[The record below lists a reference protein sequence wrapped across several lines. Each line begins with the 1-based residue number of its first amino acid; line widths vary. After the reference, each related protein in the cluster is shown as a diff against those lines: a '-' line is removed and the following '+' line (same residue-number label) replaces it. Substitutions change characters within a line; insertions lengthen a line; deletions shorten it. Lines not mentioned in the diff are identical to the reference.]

1 MNNKFKIIIIS
12 LFFLSLTILFLSNA
26 VPNFVKADA
35 LSDNIKQ
42 QVEKID
48 FSELETFFND
58 NFDYQDNNSFFNNL
72 TKLLKGEY
80 EYDLSSVLE
89 YLIKFVFNDV
99 FVFLPTFLC
108 VLSISLICSILQH
121 VKSSFVTEGVA
132 EISFFICMMSIILML
147 SAEIISFYENTKI
160 TIETIAKLTEIMSPI
175 MLTLMLAV
183 GGNVS
188 ASVYTPTV
196 AFLSGNVINIILS
209 IVLPLVG
216 IMTIFSIASNFSYSI
231 KLNKFSEFTVSI
243 IKWIIGIII
252 TVYSLFL
259 SVQGLT
265 SATFDGISIKAAK
278 YALSN
283 SIPIVG
289 GFIKDGFDLVV
300 AGSVLIKNSV
310 GILVIFSIF
319 FVIISPILTMSVFS
333 LLLKLVAGI
342 IEPISDVRISN
353 FCFSLSKTISYLIA
367 CVFVVGL
374 MLFITVLL
382 MIFSAN
388 VFV

>member
-1 MNNKFKIIIIS
+1 MTKNIKAIIISISIVSVFVLLFKII
-12 LFFLSLTILFLSNA
+12 T
-26 VPNFVKADA
+26 PCFVRADS
-35 LSDNIKQ
+35 LSDSINEQ
-42 QVEKID
+42 LGKID
-48 FSELETFFND
+48 LTELENFFNSYLIDSNNDGFFD
-58 NFDYQDNNSFFNNL
+58 NLN
-72 TKLLKGEY
+72 KLLKGEY
-80 EYDLSSVLE
+80 EYNLTSIISH
-89 YLIKFVFNDV
+89 ISKIVFNNL
-99 FVFLPTFLC
+99 FELLPAILS
-108 VLSISLICSILQH
+108 VLSIALICCVLQQ

-132 EISFFICMMSIILML
+132 EISFFICMMGIILIL
-147 SAEIISFYENTKI
+147 SAEIISLYNNTQN
-160 TIETIAKLTEIMSPI
+160 TIENIAKLTEIMSPI
-175 MLTLMLAV
+175 IITLMVAV

-196 AFLSGNVINIILS
+196 AFLSGSVINIILS
-209 IVLPLVG
+209 IILPLVG
-216 IMTIFSIASNFSYSI
+216 VMTIFNVSSNFSESI
-231 KLNKFSEFTVSI
+231 KLNKFSEFSAGI
-243 IKWIIGIII
+243 IKWVLGIII

-259 SVQGLT
+259 SVQGFT

-310 GILVIFSIF
+310 GILIIFAIFYIVILPVLS
-319 FVIISPILTMSVFS
+319 MAVFS
-333 LLLKLVAGI
+333 LLLKLVAAL

-367 CVFVVGL
+367 CILVVGL

-388 VFV
+388 AFI